1 MIARNRIE
9 ANTRCR
15 NLPVCVFT
23 AQPTSDFGYLITNQV
38 FLKVSLLTE
47 EIE

>member
-9 ANTRCR
+9 TNTGCR

-23 AQPTSDFGYLITNQV
+23 AQPTRNCGYLITNQV
-38 FLKVSLLTE
+38 FLQVFLFTE
-47 EIE
+47 EFI